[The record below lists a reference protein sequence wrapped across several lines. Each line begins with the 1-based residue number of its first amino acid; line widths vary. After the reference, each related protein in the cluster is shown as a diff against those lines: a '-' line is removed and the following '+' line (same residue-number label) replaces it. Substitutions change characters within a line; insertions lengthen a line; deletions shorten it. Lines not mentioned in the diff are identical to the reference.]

1 MITVR
6 RDTFLSLTIDV
17 PMRGPVHV
25 ASVPAALGLSVLEVF
40 TGRPGTAATVTVA
53 ATNTIAPDQPAS
65 VTNIGTETAVELVFD
80 IPRAPETMLWAST
93 NW

>member
-25 ASVPAALGLSVLEVF
+25 ASVPAVLGLSVLEVF
-40 TGRPGTAATVTVA
+40 KGEKGDKGDKGDDGDVSVA
-53 ATNTIAPDQPAS
+53 AIN
-65 VTNIGTETAVELVFD
+65 GGFF
-80 IPRAPETMLWAST
+80 
-93 NW
+93 